1 MNEFF
6 HSKIAKLFAAIAV
19 VLLALL
25 LRASLTQGSATVF
38 SNAISLI
45 TLPLEKVSSAV
56 GSSVGGFLER
66 YTQTD
71 ALYEE
76 NQQLKEQL
84 RILTENQVELEKYR
98 WENESLRKFM
108 GLKEEHPDYECV
120 MASVV
125 SREPNSRFG
134 SFTIDKGALD
144 GVSYLDPIITQDG
157 LVGRVS
163 EVGLS
168 FAKVTT
174 ILDPGLSVGCYN
186 PRTRD
191 MGSVRGQ
198 VAAAE
203 EGLCAME
210 LVARSSDATAGDII
224 VTAGSTGLFPK
235 DLVIGRIVSITNTSD
250 GKSMT
255 ALLEPAAEIE
265 DLTNVLVITAFR
277 GQGSSVEDLE
287 PNEAPVQREEETP
300 SAEPAEDASQ
310 EVQP

>member
-45 TLPLEKVSSAV
+45 TLPLEKLSSAI
-56 GSSVGGFLER
+56 GGSVGGFLER
-66 YTQTD
+66 YTQAD

-163 EVGLS
+163 EVGLG

-235 DLVIGRIVSITNTSD
+235 DLVIGRIVSVANTSD

-255 ALLEPAAEIE
+255 ALLEPAADIE

-287 PNEAPVQREEETP
+287 PDEPLVQDEEP
-300 SAEPAEDASQ
+300 SPEEGADAASQ